1 MHDIDSVLT
10 DLEWRRVRRRFTMP
24 HVFAMLC
31 NVGPA
36 FAVFVIRHTSPAFA
50 R

>member
-1 MHDIDSVLT
+1 LT
-10 DLEWRRVRRRFTMP
+10 ELEWRRVRRRFTMP

-36 FAVFVIRHTSPAFA
+36 FVIFVIRHASPVFA